1 MKEFSVLLQ
10 QKYQVRQGGL
20 NSKNRTK
27 KVVQVQMF
35 EYIQISEDV

>member
-1 MKEFSVLLQ
+1 MLLQ
-10 QKYQVRQGGL
+10 KHQVRQGGL
-20 NSKNRTK
+20 NLKNRTK